1 MASQVAERYGQA
13 LFELAKESGELVRW
27 GQQARGLAAI
37 VEENPQLLDFFNA
50 VKISAEEKKQMV
62 NTLFAGQVDNMLVH
76 FLDLLIDKKRTKH
89 TVEIL
94 RQFISLENAERGVA
108 EGVVYSARKLAKE
121 DVARIEQAMA
131 KRQGQNL
138 ELTNRVDPRLISGIK
153 VVIGNEVID
162 GSMKSKI
169 ESLKSELLKE
179 SR

>member
-1 MASQVAERYGQA
+1 MASQVAERYGEA
-13 LFELAKESGELVRW
+13 LFALAKESGKLVCW
-27 GQQARGLAAI
+27 GQQVRYLADV
-37 VEENPQLLDFFNA
+37 VEENSELLDFFNA

-62 NTLFAGQVDNMLVH
+62 NTLFAGRIDVMFIH

-89 TVEIL
+89 AVEIL

-108 EGVVYSARKLAKE
+108 EGIVYSAHKLSKE
-121 DVARIEQAMA
+121 DVERIEQAMA

-138 ELTNRVDPRLISGIK
+138 ELTNRVDPRLISGMK

>member
-1 MASQVAERYGQA
+1 MK
-13 LFELAKESGELVRW
+13 LFDSELKIMDVLWRKGKTPAKEIADELGPVSYTH
-27 GQQARGLAAI
+27 L
-37 VEENPQLLDFFNA
+37 
-50 VKISAEEKKQMV
+50 
-62 NTLFAGQVDNMLVH
+62 
-76 FLDLLIDKKRTKH
+76 
-89 TVEIL
+89 
-94 RQFISLENAERGVA
+94 
-108 EGVVYSARKLAKE
+108 
-121 DVARIEQAMA
+121 VARIEQAMA

>member
-27 GQQARGLAAI
+27 GQQARGLAAV
-37 VEENPQLLDFFNA
+37 VEENPRLLDFFNA

-62 NTLFAGQVDNMLVH
+62 NTLFAGQVDSMLVH

-121 DVARIEQAMA
+121 DVARIEKAMA

>member
-27 GQQARGLAAI
+27 GQQARGLAAV

-121 DVARIEQAMA
+121 GRGAHRTSDGEAAGTESGTDQSRRSA
-131 KRQGQNL
+131 
-138 ELTNRVDPRLISGIK
+138 VDFRH
-153 VVIGNEVID
+153 
-162 GSMKSKI
+162 
-169 ESLKSELLKE
+169 
-179 SR
+179 

>member
-27 GQQARGLAAI
+27 GQQARGFAAV

>member
-1 MASQVAERYGQA
+1 
-13 LFELAKESGELVRW
+13 
-27 GQQARGLAAI
+27 
-37 VEENPQLLDFFNA
+37 
-50 VKISAEEKKQMV
+50 
-62 NTLFAGQVDNMLVH
+62 MLVH

-131 KRQGQNL
+131 KRQEQNL

>member
-1 MASQVAERYGQA
+1 
-13 LFELAKESGELVRW
+13 
-27 GQQARGLAAI
+27 
-37 VEENPQLLDFFNA
+37 
-50 VKISAEEKKQMV
+50 
-62 NTLFAGQVDNMLVH
+62 
-76 FLDLLIDKKRTKH
+76 
-89 TVEIL
+89 
-94 RQFISLENAERGVA
+94 
-108 EGVVYSARKLAKE
+108 E

>member
-27 GQQARGLAAI
+27 GQQARGLAAV

-62 NTLFAGQVDNMLVH
+62 NTLFAGQVDSMFVH

-131 KRQGQNL
+131 KRQEQNL

>member
-13 LFELAKESGELVRW
+13 LFELAKETGNLVHW
-27 GQQARGLAAI
+27 GQQARYLAAV

-62 NTLFAGQVDNMLVH
+62 NTLFSGQIDPLLVH
-76 FLDLLIDKKRTKH
+76 FLDLLIDEKRTKN

-108 EGVVYSARKLAKE
+108 EGYVYSARKLAKE
-121 DVARIEQAMA
+121 DMIRIAEALTQSH
-131 KRQGQNL
+131 GQSL
-138 ELTNRVDPRLISGIK
+138 ELTNRVDPRLISGFK
-153 VVIGNEVID
+153 VVIGNKVID
-162 GSMKSKI
+162 GSMKSRI

>member
-1 MASQVAERYGQA
+1 MASQVAERYGEA

-27 GQQARGLAAI
+27 GQQARCLAAI

-62 NTLFAGQVDNMLVH
+62 NTLFAGRIDVMFIH

-89 TVEIL
+89 AVEIL

-108 EGVVYSARKLAKE
+108 EGIVYSARKLAKE
-121 DVARIEQAMA
+121 DVERIEQAMA

>member
-13 LFELAKESGELVRW
+13 LFELARESGELVRW
-27 GQQARGLAAI
+27 GQQARYLAAV
-37 VEENPQLLDFFNA
+37 VEENPPMLDFFNA

-62 NTLFAGQVDNMLVH
+62 NTLFAGRIDTMLVH
-76 FLDLLIDKKRTKH
+76 FLDLLIDKKRTKN

-108 EGVVYSARKLAKE
+108 EGIVYSARRLAQ
-121 DVARIEQAMA
+121 DDLARIAEAMK

-138 ELTNRVDPRLISGIK
+138 ELINRVDPRLISGIK

>member
-27 GQQARGLAAI
+27 GQQARGLAAV

-138 ELTNRVDPRLISGIK
+138 ELTNRVDPRLISGMK

>member
-27 GQQARGLAAI
+27 GQQARGLAAV

>member
-1 MASQVAERYGQA
+1 MASQVAERYGEA

-27 GQQARGLAAI
+27 GQQARCLAA
-37 VEENPQLLDFFNA
+37 VVKEKPQLLDFFNA